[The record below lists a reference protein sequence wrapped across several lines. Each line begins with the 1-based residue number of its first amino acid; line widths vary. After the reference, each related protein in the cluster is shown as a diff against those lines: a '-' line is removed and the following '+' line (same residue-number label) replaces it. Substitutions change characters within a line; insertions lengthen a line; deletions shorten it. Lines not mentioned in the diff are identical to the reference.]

1 MDIAALITWVL
12 TAGGGFTLL
21 ALWLNRRRQPARV
34 AARDDVPAQG
44 ANVAVND
51 GSRRL
56 TPGLVFT
63 HAGLAVAGLLLW
75 IAYLAT
81 DSAGVA
87 RITAVVILLVAVLGF
102 TMLARW
108 IRGRAG
114 ARPGTGSTGDRPEDA
129 FPVPLVA
136 AHGLL
141 AAITLVLVLIVA
153 VRG

>member
-21 ALWLNRRRQPARV
+21 ALWLSRRRQPARV
-34 AARDDVPAQG
+34 AARDDAPAQDAG
-44 ANVAVND
+44 VGGTD
-51 GSRRL
+51 GRPRL

-75 IAYLAT
+75 IAYLAS
-81 DSAGVA
+81 DSTGVA
-87 RITAVVILLVAVLGF
+87 RTTAVVVLLVAVLGF

-108 IRGRAG
+108 IRGRTG
-114 ARPGTGSTGDRPEDA
+114 ARADASSGGGRPEDA

-141 AAITLVLVLIVA
+141 AAITLVLVLLVA